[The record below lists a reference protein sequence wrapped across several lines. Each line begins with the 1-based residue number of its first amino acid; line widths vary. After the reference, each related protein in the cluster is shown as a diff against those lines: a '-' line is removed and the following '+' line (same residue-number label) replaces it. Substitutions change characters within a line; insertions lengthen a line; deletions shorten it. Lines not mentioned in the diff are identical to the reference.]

1 MSNFRRK
8 HKSEDMKRSGVLPI
22 LSEHEITALSG
33 KMCQHQNR
41 SGSRRGG
48 DRMSVKIKVS
58 YTTDQELRE
67 IIKLL
72 APMLR
77 NVKVKPQKGKFKRAY
92 ISQDVEEKTKKC

>member
-1 MSNFRRK
+1 
-8 HKSEDMKRSGVLPI
+8 
-22 LSEHEITALSG
+22 
-33 KMCQHQNR
+33 
-41 SGSRRGG
+41 
-48 DRMSVKIKVS
+48 MSVKIKVS

-77 NVKVKPQKGKFKRAY
+77 NVKVKPHKGKFKRAY